1 MILEESELNQ
11 NVHHFTGLIAAAC
24 GQLNKALENYGH
36 PGKLL
41 LNNGMSNGQSR
52 VSIHQNGNGNANKS
66 PYKLFNGIYSNGNG
80 IHV

>member
-1 MILEESELNQ
+1 MCII
-11 NVHHFTGLIAAAC
+11 FTGLIAAAC

-52 VSIHQNGNGNANKS
+52 VGIHQNGNGNANKS
-66 PYKLFNGIYSNGNG
+66 PYKLFNGIYSKGNG